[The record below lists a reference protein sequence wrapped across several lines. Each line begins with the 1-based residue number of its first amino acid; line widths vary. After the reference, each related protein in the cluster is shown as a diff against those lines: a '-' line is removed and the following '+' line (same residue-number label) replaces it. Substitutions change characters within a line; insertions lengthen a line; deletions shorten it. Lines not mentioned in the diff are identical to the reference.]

1 MRRPHPSNPGRDDGR
16 ASDPGQGDGR
26 AVGPGQDDGRAA
38 APERLRPFRVF
49 VLFCDSMSQVSRCQ
63 STRTAPVGGSYD
75 SGFSATPV
83 EGFCAPT
90 NMPSPTYT
98 ATWYALPALPQY
110 RMSPG

>member
-1 MRRPHPSNPGRDDGR
+1 MRRPHPSNPGRADGR
-16 ASDPGQGDGR
+16 TSDPGQDN
-26 AVGPGQDDGRAA
+26 GRAA

-49 VLFCDSMSQVSRCQ
+49 VLFCDSMSQVFQVSRCQ